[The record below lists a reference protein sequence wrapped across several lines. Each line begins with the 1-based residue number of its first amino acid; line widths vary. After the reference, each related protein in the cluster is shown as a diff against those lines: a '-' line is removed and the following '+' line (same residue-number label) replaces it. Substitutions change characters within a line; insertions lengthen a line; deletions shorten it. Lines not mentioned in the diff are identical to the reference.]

1 MLITAHL
8 ADNCLHDSLAGTGH
22 GDQGELGRLGTAC
35 GSGPVYASGMSI
47 SRDAVS
53 RNVHPHLDES
63 VGPDTALARPLTH
76 MYVACVR
83 IPTTDF
89 C

>member
-1 MLITAHL
+1 MTRLQGLGTVIKVSSGGLAQPVVRVRWDDGTL
-8 ADNCLHDSLAGTGH
+8 AD
-22 GDQGELGRLGTAC
+22 
-35 GSGPVYASGMSI
+35 YASGMSI

-63 VGPDTALARPLTH
+63 VGPDTALAHPLTH

>member
-1 MLITAHL
+1 MTRLRGLGTVIKVSSGGLAKPVVRVRWDDGTL
-8 ADNCLHDSLAGTGH
+8 AD
-22 GDQGELGRLGTAC
+22 
-35 GSGPVYASGMSI
+35 YASGMSI

-53 RNVHPHLDES
+53 RIVHPHLDES
-63 VGPDTALARPLTH
+63 VGPYTALARPLTH
-76 MYVACVR
+76 LYMYVACVR

>member
-1 MLITAHL
+1 MTRLQGLGTVIKVSSGGLAQPVVRVRWDDGTL
-8 ADNCLHDSLAGTGH
+8 AD
-22 GDQGELGRLGTAC
+22 
-35 GSGPVYASGMSI
+35 YASGMSI